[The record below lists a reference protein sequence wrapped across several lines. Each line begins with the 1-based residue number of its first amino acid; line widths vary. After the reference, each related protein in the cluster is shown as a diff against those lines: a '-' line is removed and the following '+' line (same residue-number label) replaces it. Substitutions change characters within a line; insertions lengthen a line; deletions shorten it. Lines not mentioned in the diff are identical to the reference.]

1 MPCTNDP
8 CIQQIT
14 YVRAI
19 LNGLIDGQSD
29 DALGAAL
36 SEVLMFI
43 RQQETENER
52 LRRALA
58 FLTDSVNHSPSNQAL
73 MCYLK
78 QADHIAKG
86 QQPIFIT
93 SDGYTLYYQSLSQLS
108 ARDWRQAEDDFCIPN
123 GSRDDCD
130 LGPNEPATGGWV
142 DELIPELQDG
152 FWYGDMLGP
161 WDNDTKERL
170 EGKLE
175 S

>member
-14 YVRAI
+14 YIRAI

-29 DALGAAL
+29 DALGTAL
-36 SEVLMFI
+36 SEVLKFI
-43 RQQETENER
+43 DQQDSENKR

-58 FLTDSVNHSPSNQAL
+58 FLTDSVNYQQEFGDSHSPSSQAL

-93 SDGYTLYYQSLSQLS
+93 SDGYTLYY
-108 ARDWRQAEDDFCIPN
+108 CISKLE

-130 LGPNEPATGGWV
+130 LGSNCPATGIWI
-142 DELIPELQDG
+142 DSLDPELQDG

>member
-1 MPCTNDP
+1 
-8 CIQQIT
+8 
-14 YVRAI
+14 VRAI
-19 LNGLIDGQSD
+19 LDGLIDGQSD
-29 DALGAAL
+29 DTLGTAL

-58 FLTDSVNHSPSNQAL
+58 FLTDSVAISRPITVLPDLNYQQEFGDSHSPSNQAL

-93 SDGYTLYYQSLSQLS
+93 SDGYTLYYQPQLL
-108 ARDWRQAEDDFCIPN
+108 I

-142 DELIPELQDG
+142 DDLIPELQDG
-152 FWYGDMLGP
+152 FWYGDALGP
-161 WDNDTKERL
+161 WDNDIKERL